1 MIAEGQCMVARPN
14 AELASLLSSSTRKGQ
29 NGLAPG
35 ATDGDSQATL
45 EDVPDD
51 GMSNGKSLRIMKK
64 ILEV

>member
-51 GMSNGKSLRIMKK
+51 GMSY
-64 ILEV
+64 